1 MFAQTLT
8 KWEMGEWR
16 NW

>member
-1 MFAQTLT
+1 
-8 KWEMGEWR
+8 MGEWR

>member
-1 MFAQTLT
+1 MII
-8 KWEMGEWR
+8 KGEWR